1 MRFNAN
7 SIRKYWE
14 RRWKVIGKDSE
25 DGVMKAHYAQTAHSA
40 KTAEDH
46 YIGREGTE
54 SDRACLLSMYAND
67 LALRPGCQEEPAMEE
82 PEEASDSGN
91 FHIFLFC
98 VFTQNT

>member
-1 MRFNAN
+1 
-7 SIRKYWE
+7 
-14 RRWKVIGKDSE
+14 
-25 DGVMKAHYAQTAHSA
+25 MKAHYAQTAHSA

-91 FHIFLFC
+91 FHVFFSFC
-98 VFTQNT
+98 VFTKITYFT